1 MQKIILFIAV
11 LLSFTAI
18 YSQEIGKTITVSG
31 KVIEKKTA
39 AELEFATV
47 TFINS
52 LDGKSTAGSIT
63 DSKGNF
69 SLKITPGKYTIKAE
83 FIGLESSTVENF
95 DLQNDQVLP
104 TFSLDEIPTQ
114 LETVEIQTEKTTIEH
129 KLDKK
134 VFNVGND
141 LVSKGG
147 NATDILNNVPSVSV
161 NYNGVVSLRGNTGV
175 RILINGKPSVLTA
188 NNGLEQ
194 IPAEN
199 IEKVEVI
206 TNPSSKYDSE
216 GTAGIINIVLKKN
229 KNKGFGSSVQ
239 VTSGIPDNHALG
251 YNVNYKNK
259 KINVFSDLR
268 YRYIYFPGNE
278 STSRAVYDG
287 TIIDSY
293 LNGTV
298 DRERTNRTFTTYLGG
313 DYYINDE
320 NMITLS
326 YFYRNNINKRT
337 VDYAF
342 NYLDENRN
350 PEHNVKA
357 WEAYR
362 EPQTANQI
370 ELNYIKT
377 FAKEGQK
384 FTINLQYDFW
394 NDDEN
399 ESIAEQE
406 VFPVALPVM
415 ALKSR
420 NIESSKDFLFQSDYS
435 LPINEKS
442 KIEFGIKGEIR
453 RINSDYQAFDNNV
466 IIDSLNNVLHYDER
480 IIGAYVQYGSSI
492 KKLNYLLG
500 LRIEDSK
507 TGSNDRINLFNID
520 KKYTDFFPTAH
531 FTYEINDIFNV
542 QLSYSRRISRPGFW
556 QLNPFGG
563 IADRRNIRIGNPD
576 LDPVYTNSYELGT
589 LIKWGKVTINPSLYH
604 QYSKNIFED
613 IRSTNSDGFLVEKAI
628 NSGTESRI
636 GAEISFTYSP
646 LKWLTLTGEMNYY
659 TFEQKGIFNVS
670 DQNFIS
676 KQSTRI
682 KFSTWNFQTNLN
694 YLGATSSGQYTSK
707 SQYWVDFGM
716 GKDIWSERATVTFKV
731 DNIFDSRISKGSVRG
746 DDYTLDYNFRSPGP
760 RVYATFTYRLNRK
773 KSDRD
778 RLPD

>member
-1 MQKIILFIAV
+1 MKKIVFITI
-11 LLSFTAI
+11 LLSFATI
-18 YSQEIGKTITVSG
+18 YSQEIQKSITVSG

-39 AELEFATV
+39 SAIEFATI
-47 TFINS
+47 TLINS
-52 LDGKSTAGSIT
+52 SDGKVIVETIT
-63 DSKGNF
+63 DGKGTY
-69 SLKITPGKYTIKAE
+69 SLKITPGKYNIKAE
-83 FIGLESSTVENF
+83 FIGLESSTLENF
-95 DLQNDQVLP
+95 DLQNNQVLP
-104 TFSLDEIPTQ
+104 PFLLEEMPTQ
-114 LETVEIQTEKTTIEH
+114 LETIEIQTEKTTIEH

-134 VFNVGND
+134 VFNVGSD

-147 NATDILNNVPSVSV
+147 NAIDILNNVPSVSV
-161 NYNGVVSLRGNTGV
+161 NYNGAVSLRGNTGV

-216 GTAGIINIVLKKN
+216 GTAGIINIILKKN
-229 KNKGFGSSVQ
+229 KSKGFGSSVQ
-239 VTSGIPDNHALG
+239 VTAGIPDNYALG

-259 KINVFSDLR
+259 KINIFSDLR
-268 YRYIYFPGNE
+268 YRYINFLGKE
-278 STSRAVYDG
+278 SSSRTIYDDN
-287 TIIDSY
+287 TVDSY

-298 DRERTNRTFTTYLGG
+298 DRDRTNRTFTTYFGG
-313 DYYINDE
+313 DYYFNDK

-326 YFYRNNINKRT
+326 YFYRNNTSRST

-350 PEHNVKA
+350 PERIANAK
-357 WEAYR
+357 EAYK

-399 ESIAEQE
+399 ESIVEQE
-406 VFPVALPVM
+406 IFPVSLPFR

-435 LPINEKS
+435 LPFNEKS

-453 RINSDYQAFDNNV
+453 RINSDYQAYDNNV
-466 IIDSLNNVLHYDER
+466 AIDSLNNLLHYDER

-500 LRIEDSK
+500 LRIEDSN
-507 TGSNDRINLFNID
+507 TGSNDRINQFNID

-531 FTYEINDIFNV
+531 FTYEINDIFNL
-542 QLSYSRRISRPGFW
+542 QLSYSRRISRPAFW

-589 LIKWGKVTINPSLYH
+589 LIKWRKFIINPSLYH
-604 QYSKNIFED
+604 QFSRNIFED
-613 IRSTNSDGFLVEKAI
+613 IRITNPDGFLVEQAI

-636 GAEISFTYSP
+636 GAEISISYSP
-646 LKWLTLTGEMNYY
+646 LKWLTLNGEMNYY

-670 DQNFIS
+670 DKNFTS

-694 YLGATSSGQYTSK
+694 YLGATSSGQYNSK
-707 SQYWVDFGM
+707 SQYWLDLGM
-716 GKDIWSERATVTFKV
+716 GKDIWNERATITLKA
-731 DNIFDSRISKGSVRG
+731 DNIFDSRISKGLVRG
-746 DDYTLDYNFRSPGP
+746 NDYTLDYNFRSVGP

-778 RLPD
+778 RLPE

>member
-1 MQKIILFIAV
+1 MKKIFSLLLF
-11 LLSFTAI
+11 LSFTV
-18 YSQEIGKTITVSG
+18 YSQTQKTITVSG
-31 KVIEKKTA
+31 KAIEKKTA
-39 AELEFATV
+39 IALEFV
-47 TFINS
+47 TITFTNLS
-52 LDGKSTAGSIT
+52 NDKLTTGTTT
-63 DSKGNF
+63 DSSGNF
-69 SLKITPGKYTIKAE
+69 SLKIIPGRYTIKAE
-83 FIGLESSTVENF
+83 FIGSESSTIENI

-104 TFSLDEIPTQ
+104 TFLLEEISTQ

-147 NATDILNNVPSVSV
+147 NANDILNNVPSVNV
-161 NYNGVVSLRGNTGV
+161 NPNGVVSLRGNTGV

-229 KNKGFGSSVQ
+229 KSKGFGSSVQ
-239 VTSGIPDNHALG
+239 VTTGIPDNHALG

-259 KINVFSDLR
+259 KINIFSDLR
-268 YRYIYFPGNE
+268 YRYINFLGNE
-278 STSRAVYDG
+278 STSRTIYDG
-287 TIIDSY
+287 NIVDSY

-298 DRERTNRTFTTYLGG
+298 ERDRTNRTFTAYFGG
-313 DYYINDE
+313 DYYFNDK
-320 NMITLS
+320 NMVTLS
-326 YFYRNNINKRT
+326 YFYRNNTSRSD
-337 VDYAF
+337 VDYTF

-350 PEHNVKA
+350 TERTVKA
-357 WEAYR
+357 FEGYK
-362 EPQTANQI
+362 EPQIANQI

-377 FAKEGQK
+377 FDKEGQK

-399 ESIAEQE
+399 ESVTEQE
-406 VFPVALPVM
+406 VFPTSSPFR
-415 ALKSR
+415 ALKSK

-435 LPINEKS
+435 IPINEKS
-442 KIEFGIKGEIR
+442 KIELGIKGEIR
-453 RINSDYQAFDNNV
+453 KINSDYQAYDNNV
-466 IIDSLNNVLHYDER
+466 SIDSLNNVLHYDER
-480 IIGAYVQYGSSI
+480 IIGAYIQYGSSI

-500 LRIEDSK
+500 LRMEDSN
-507 TGSNDRINLFNID
+507 TGSNDKINQFNID

-589 LIKWGKVTINPSLYH
+589 LIKWRKFTINPSLYH
-604 QYSKNIFED
+604 QFSKNVFQD
-613 IRSTNSDGFLVEKAI
+613 IRVTNSDGFLVEQSI

-636 GAEISFTYSP
+636 GAEISVSYSP
-646 LKWLTLTGEMNYY
+646 LKWLTLNGEMNYY
-659 TFEQKGIFNVS
+659 SFEQKGIFNVS
-670 DQNFIS
+670 DKNFLS

-694 YLGATSSGQYTSK
+694 YLGATRNGQDNSK

-716 GKDIWSERATVTFKV
+716 GKDIWKERATVTLKV
-731 DNIFDSRISKGSVRG
+731 DNIFDSRISKGFVKG

>member
-1 MQKIILFIAV
+1 MKKIFFILLF
-11 LLSFTAI
+11 LSFTVI
-18 YSQEIGKTITVSG
+18 YSQEIQKTITVRG
-31 KVIEKKTA
+31 KVIEEKSA
-39 AELEFATV
+39 NALEFATI
-47 TFINS
+47 TLIN
-52 LDGKSTAGSIT
+52 TANDKLIAGTIT

-69 SLKITPGKYTIKAE
+69 SVTITPGKYNIKAE
-83 FIGLESSTVENF
+83 FIGLESSTLENL
-95 DLQNDQVLP
+95 DLQNNQVLP
-104 TFSLDEIPTQ
+104 TFSLDEISTE
-114 LETVEIQTEKTTIEH
+114 LETVEIKIEKTTIEH

-147 NATDILNNVPSVSV
+147 SANDILNNVPSVNV
-161 NYNGVVSLRGNTGV
+161 NSNGVVSLRGNTGV

-216 GTAGIINIVLKKN
+216 GTAGIINIILKKN
-229 KNKGFGSSVQ
+229 KSKGFGSSVQ

-259 KINVFSDLR
+259 KINIFSDLR
-268 YRYIYFPGNE
+268 YRHINFLGNE
-278 STSRAVYDG
+278 STSRTIYDENVV
-287 TIIDSY
+287 DSY

-298 DRERTNRTFTTYLGG
+298 DRNRRNKTFTAYFGG
-313 DYYINDE
+313 DYYFNDK

-326 YFYRNNINKRT
+326 YFYRNNTSKNN

-350 PEHNVKA
+350 PERTVTAFENYK
-357 WEAYR
+357 

-399 ESIAEQE
+399 ESIVEQE
-406 VFPVALPVM
+406 IFPTLLPVRT
-415 ALKSR
+415 LKSR
-420 NIESSKDFLFQSDYS
+420 DIESSKDFLFQSDYAF
-435 LPINEKS
+435 PINEKS

-453 RINSDYQAFDNNV
+453 RINSDYEVYDNNV
-466 IIDSLNNVLHYDER
+466 SIDSLNNLLRYDER

-492 KKLNYLLG
+492 KKLSYLLG
-500 LRIEDSK
+500 LRMEDSN
-507 TGSNDRINLFNID
+507 TGSNDRINQFNID

-531 FTYEINDIFNV
+531 FTYEFNDIFNV
-542 QLSYSRRISRPGFW
+542 QLSYSRRISRPAFW

-589 LIKWGKVTINPSLYH
+589 LIKWKKFIINPSVYH
-604 QYSKNIFED
+604 QFSRNIFED
-613 IRSTNSDGFLVEKAI
+613 IRVTNPDGTLVEQAI

-636 GAEISFTYSP
+636 GAEISVSYSP
-646 LKWLTLTGEMNYY
+646 LKWLTLNGEMNYY

-670 DQNFIS
+670 DKNFIS

-694 YLGATSSGQYTSK
+694 YLGATRSGQDNSK
-707 SQYWVDFGM
+707 SQYWVDLGM
-716 GKDIWSERATVTFKV
+716 GKDIWKERATVTLKM
-731 DNIFDSRISKGSVRG
+731 DNIFDSRISKGFVRG
-746 DDYTLDYNFRSPGP
+746 NDYTLDYNFRSAGP

-773 KSDRD
+773 KSDKD

>member
-1 MQKIILFIAV
+1 MKKIFLLLIF
-11 LLSFTAI
+11 LSFTV
-18 YSQEIGKTITVSG
+18 YSQTQKTITVSG
-31 KVIEKKTA
+31 KAIEKKTA
-39 AELEFATV
+39 IALEFVTV
-47 TFINS
+47 TFTNISNDK
-52 LDGKSTAGSIT
+52 LTTGTTT
-63 DSKGNF
+63 DSSGNF
-69 SLKITPGKYTIKAE
+69 SLKIIPGRYTIKAE
-83 FIGLESSTVENF
+83 FIGSESSTIENI
-95 DLQNDQVLP
+95 DLQSDQVLP
-104 TFSLDEIPTQ
+104 TFLLEEISTQ

-147 NATDILNNVPSVSV
+147 NANDILNNVPSVNV
-161 NYNGVVSLRGNTGV
+161 NPNGVVSLRGNTGV

-229 KNKGFGSSVQ
+229 KSKGFGSSVQ
-239 VTSGIPDNHALG
+239 VTTGIPDNHALG

-259 KINVFSDLR
+259 KINIFSDLR
-268 YRYIYFPGNE
+268 YRYINFLGNE
-278 STSRAVYDG
+278 STSRTIYDG
-287 TIIDSY
+287 NIVDSY

-298 DRERTNRTFTTYLGG
+298 DRDRTNRTFTTYFGG
-313 DYYINDE
+313 DYYFNDR
-320 NMITLS
+320 NMVTLS
-326 YFYRNNINKRT
+326 YFYRNNTSRSD
-337 VDYAF
+337 VDYTF

-350 PEHNVKA
+350 TERTVKA
-357 WEAYR
+357 FEGYK
-362 EPQTANQI
+362 EPQIANQI

-377 FAKEGQK
+377 FDKEGQK

-406 VFPVALPVM
+406 VFPTSSPFR
-415 ALKSR
+415 ALKSK

-435 LPINEKS
+435 IPINEKS
-442 KIEFGIKGEIR
+442 KIELGIKGEIR
-453 RINSDYQAFDNNV
+453 KINSDYQAYDNN
-466 IIDSLNNVLHYDER
+466 ISIDSLNNVLHYDER
-480 IIGAYVQYGSSI
+480 IIGAYIQYGSSI

-500 LRIEDSK
+500 LRMEDSN
-507 TGSNDRINLFNID
+507 TGSNDKINQFNID

-589 LIKWGKVTINPSLYH
+589 LIKWRKFTINPSLYH
-604 QYSKNIFED
+604 QFSKNVFQD
-613 IRSTNSDGFLVEKAI
+613 IRVTNSDGFLVEQSI

-636 GAEISFTYSP
+636 GAEISISYSP
-646 LKWLTLTGEMNYY
+646 LKWLTLNGEMNYY
-659 TFEQKGIFNVS
+659 SFEQKGIFTVS
-670 DQNFIS
+670 DKNFLS

-694 YLGATSSGQYTSK
+694 YLGATRNGQDNSK

-716 GKDIWSERATVTFKV
+716 GKDIWKERATVTLKV
-731 DNIFDSRISKGSVRG
+731 DNIFDSRISKGFVKG

>member
-1 MQKIILFIAV
+1 MKKILFIAIF
-11 LLSFTAI
+11 LSFTTI
-18 YSQEIGKTITVSG
+18 YSQEIQKSITVSG

-39 AELEFATV
+39 TAIEFATI
-47 TFINS
+47 TLINS
-52 LDGKSTAGSIT
+52 SDGKVIVETIT
-63 DSKGNF
+63 DGKGTYSF
-69 SLKITPGKYTIKAE
+69 KITSGKYNIKAE
-83 FIGLESSTVENF
+83 FIGLESSTLENF

-104 TFSLDEIPTQ
+104 PFLLEEMPTQ
-114 LETVEIQTEKTTIEH
+114 LETIEIQTEKTTIEH

-134 VFNVGND
+134 VFNVGTD

-147 NATDILNNVPSVSV
+147 NAIDILNNVPSVSV
-161 NYNGVVSLRGNTGV
+161 NYNGAVSLRGNTGV

-216 GTAGIINIVLKKN
+216 GTAGIINIILKKN
-229 KNKGFGSSVQ
+229 KSKGFGSSVQ
-239 VTSGIPDNHALG
+239 VTAGIPDNYALG

-259 KINVFSDLR
+259 KINIFSDLR
-268 YRYIYFPGNE
+268 YRYINFLGKE
-278 STSRAVYDG
+278 SSSR
-287 TIIDSY
+287 TIYNDNAIDSY

-298 DRERTNRTFTTYLGG
+298 DRDRTNRTFTTYFGG
-313 DYYINDE
+313 DYYFNDK

-326 YFYRNNINKRT
+326 YFYRNNTSRST

-342 NYLDENRN
+342 NYLDENHN
-350 PEHNVKA
+350 PERIANAK
-357 WEAYR
+357 EAYK

-399 ESIAEQE
+399 ESIVEQE
-406 VFPVALPVM
+406 IFPVSLPFR
-415 ALKSR
+415 ALKSK

-435 LPINEKS
+435 LPFNEKS

-453 RINSDYQAFDNNV
+453 RINSDYQAYDNNV
-466 IIDSLNNVLHYDER
+466 AIDSLNNLLHYDER

-500 LRIEDSK
+500 LRIEDSN
-507 TGSNDRINLFNID
+507 TGSNDRINQFNID

-531 FTYEINDIFNV
+531 FTYEINDIFNL
-542 QLSYSRRISRPGFW
+542 QLSYSRRISRPAFW

-589 LIKWGKVTINPSLYH
+589 LIKWKKFIINPSLYH
-604 QYSKNIFED
+604 QFSRNIFED
-613 IRSTNSDGFLVEKAI
+613 IRITNPDGFLVEQAI

-636 GAEISFTYSP
+636 GAEISISYSP
-646 LKWLTLTGEMNYY
+646 LKWLTLNGEMNYY

-670 DQNFIS
+670 DKNFTS

-694 YLGATSSGQYTSK
+694 YLGATSSGQYNSK
-707 SQYWVDFGM
+707 SQYWFDLGM
-716 GKDIWSERATVTFKV
+716 GKDIWNERATITLKA
-731 DNIFDSRISKGSVRG
+731 DNIFDSRISKGLVRG
-746 DDYTLDYNFRSPGP
+746 NDYTLDYNFRSVGP

-778 RLPD
+778 RLPE

>member
-1 MQKIILFIAV
+1 MKKIVFITI
-11 LLSFTAI
+11 LLSFTTI
-18 YSQEIGKTITVSG
+18 YSQEIQKSITISG

-39 AELEFATV
+39 TAIEFATI
-47 TFINS
+47 TLINS
-52 LDGKSTAGSIT
+52 SDGKVIVETIT
-63 DSKGNF
+63 DGKGTYSF
-69 SLKITPGKYTIKAE
+69 KITSGKYNIKAE
-83 FIGLESSTVENF
+83 FIGLESSTLENF

-104 TFSLDEIPTQ
+104 PFLLEEIPTQ
-114 LETVEIQTEKTTIEH
+114 LETIEIQTEKTTIEH

-134 VFNVGND
+134 VFNVGTD

-147 NATDILNNVPSVSV
+147 NAIDILNNVPSVSV
-161 NYNGVVSLRGNTGV
+161 NYNGAVSLRGNTGV

-216 GTAGIINIVLKKN
+216 GTAGIINIILKKN
-229 KNKGFGSSVQ
+229 KSKGFGSSVQ
-239 VTSGIPDNHALG
+239 ATAGIPDNYALG

-259 KINVFSDLR
+259 KINIFSDLR
-268 YRYIYFPGNE
+268 YRYINFLGKE
-278 STSRAVYDG
+278 SSSRTIYDDNV
-287 TIIDSY
+287 IDSY

-298 DRERTNRTFTTYLGG
+298 DRDRTNRTFTTYFGG
-313 DYYINDE
+313 DYYFNDK

-326 YFYRNNINKRT
+326 YFYRNNTSRST

-350 PEHNVKA
+350 PERIANAK
-357 WEAYR
+357 EAYK

-399 ESIAEQE
+399 ESIVEQE
-406 VFPVALPVM
+406 IFPVSLPFR

-435 LPINEKS
+435 LPFNEKS

-453 RINSDYQAFDNNV
+453 RINSDYQAYDNNV
-466 IIDSLNNVLHYDER
+466 AIDSLNNLLHYDER

-500 LRIEDSK
+500 LRIEDSN
-507 TGSNDRINLFNID
+507 TGSNDRINQFNID

-531 FTYEINDIFNV
+531 FTYEFNDIFNV
-542 QLSYSRRISRPGFW
+542 QLSYSRRISRPAFW

-589 LIKWGKVTINPSLYH
+589 LIKWRKFIINPSLYH
-604 QYSKNIFED
+604 QFSRNIFED
-613 IRSTNSDGFLVEKAI
+613 IRITNPDGFLVEQAI

-636 GAEISFTYSP
+636 GAEISISYSP
-646 LKWLTLTGEMNYY
+646 LKWLTLNGEMNYY

-670 DQNFIS
+670 DKNFTS

-694 YLGATSSGQYTSK
+694 YLGATSSGQYNSK
-707 SQYWVDFGM
+707 SQYWFDLGM
-716 GKDIWSERATVTFKV
+716 GKDIWNERATITLKA
-731 DNIFDSRISKGSVRG
+731 DNIFDSRISKGLVRG
-746 DDYTLDYNFRSPGP
+746 NDYTLDYNFRSVGP

-778 RLPD
+778 RLPE

>member
-1 MQKIILFIAV
+1 MKKIIFITV
-11 LLSFTAI
+11 LLFFKII
-18 YSQEIGKTITVSG
+18 YSQEIGKTITVGG
-31 KVIEKKTA
+31 KVVEKKTA
-39 AELEFATV
+39 AALGLATI

-63 DSKGNF
+63 DGKGNF
-69 SLKITPGKYTIKAE
+69 SLKIAPGKYNIKAE
-83 FIGLESSTVENF
+83 FIGLESNTIENF
-95 DLQNDQVLP
+95 DLQNDQILP
-104 TFSLDEIPTQ
+104 TFLLDEIPTEV
-114 LETVEIQTEKTTIEH
+114 ETVEIQAEKTTIEH

-134 VFNVGND
+134 VFNVGSD
-141 LVSKGG
+141 LVAKGG
-147 NATDILNNVPSVSV
+147 NATNILNNVPSVSV
-161 NYNGVVSLRGNTGV
+161 NYNGTVSLRGNTGV

-216 GTAGIINIVLKKN
+216 GTGGIINIILKKN

-239 VTSGIPDNHALG
+239 VTTGIPGNHALG

-259 KINVFSDLR
+259 KINIFSDLR
-268 YRYIYFPGNE
+268 YRYINFPGNE
-278 STSRAVYDG
+278 STSRAIYDG
-287 TIIDSY
+287 NGIDSY
-293 LNGTV
+293 LDGTV
-298 DRERTNRTFTTYLGG
+298 DRDRTNRTFTAYFGG
-313 DYYINDE
+313 DYYFNDK
-320 NMITLS
+320 NILTLS
-326 YFYRNNINKRT
+326 YFYRNNTSRNT
-337 VDYAF
+337 VDYTF
-342 NYLDENRN
+342 NYLDEHRN
-350 PEHNVKA
+350 PERIAKA
-357 WEAYR
+357 RETYK

-399 ESIAEQE
+399 ESIAEHE
-406 VFPVALPVM
+406 SFPITLPAR

-435 LPINEKS
+435 LPINGKS

-453 RINSDYQAFDNNV
+453 RINSDYQAYDNNI
-466 IIDSLNNVLHYDER
+466 IIDSLNNVLHYNER

-500 LRIEDSK
+500 LRIENSN
-507 TGSNDRINLFNID
+507 TGSNDRSNLFSIA

-531 FTYEINDIFNV
+531 FTYEINDILNL
-542 QLSYSRRISRPGFW
+542 QLSYSRRISRPAFW

-576 LDPVYTNSYELGT
+576 LDPVYTNSYEIGA
-589 LIKWGKVTINPSLYH
+589 LIKWGKMTINPSVYH

-613 IRSTNSDGFLVEKAI
+613 IRFTNSEGFLVEQAI

-636 GAEISFTYSP
+636 GTEISFTYSP

-659 TFEQKGIFNVS
+659 NFEQKGRFNIS
-670 DQNFIS
+670 DKNFLT

-694 YLGATSSGQYTSK
+694 YLGATSSGQFSSK

-716 GKDIWSERATVTFKV
+716 GKDIWKEKASITLKV
-731 DNIFDSRISKGSVRG
+731 DNIFDSRISNGSVRG
-746 DDYTLDYNFRSPGP
+746 VDYALNYSYRSPGP

-773 KSDRD
+773 KSDKD

>member
-1 MQKIILFIAV
+1 MKKIVFITI
-11 LLSFTAI
+11 LLSFATI
-18 YSQEIGKTITVSG
+18 YSQEIQKSITVSG

-39 AELEFATV
+39 TAIEFATI
-47 TFINS
+47 TLINS
-52 LDGKSTAGSIT
+52 SDGKVIVETIT
-63 DSKGNF
+63 DGKGTY
-69 SLKITPGKYTIKAE
+69 SLKITPGKYNIKAE
-83 FIGLESSTVENF
+83 FIGLESSTLENF
-95 DLQNDQVLP
+95 DLQNNQVLP
-104 TFSLDEIPTQ
+104 PFLLEEMPTQ
-114 LETVEIQTEKTTIEH
+114 LETIEIQTEKTTIEH

-134 VFNVGND
+134 VFNVGSD

-147 NATDILNNVPSVSV
+147 NAIDILNNVPSVSV
-161 NYNGVVSLRGNTGV
+161 NYNGAVSLRGNTGV

-216 GTAGIINIVLKKN
+216 GTAGIINIILKKN
-229 KNKGFGSSVQ
+229 KSKGFGSSVQ
-239 VTSGIPDNHALG
+239 ATAGIPDNYALG

-259 KINVFSDLR
+259 KINIFSDLR
-268 YRYIYFPGNE
+268 YRYINFLGKE
-278 STSRAVYDG
+278 SSSRTIYDDNV
-287 TIIDSY
+287 IDSY

-298 DRERTNRTFTTYLGG
+298 DRDRTNRTFTTYFGG
-313 DYYINDE
+313 DYYFNDK

-326 YFYRNNINKRT
+326 YFYRNNTSRST

-350 PEHNVKA
+350 PERISNAK
-357 WEAYR
+357 EAYK

-399 ESIAEQE
+399 ESIVEQE
-406 VFPVALPVM
+406 IFPVSLPFR

-435 LPINEKS
+435 LPFNEKS

-453 RINSDYQAFDNNV
+453 RINSDYQAYDNNV
-466 IIDSLNNVLHYDER
+466 AIDSLNNLLHYDER

-500 LRIEDSK
+500 LRIEDSN
-507 TGSNDRINLFNID
+507 TGSNDRINQFNID

-531 FTYEINDIFNV
+531 FTYEFNDIFNV
-542 QLSYSRRISRPGFW
+542 QLSYSRRISRPEFW

-589 LIKWGKVTINPSLYH
+589 LIKWRKFIINPSLYH
-604 QYSKNIFED
+604 QFSRNIFED
-613 IRSTNSDGFLVEKAI
+613 IRITNTDGFLVEQAI

-636 GAEISFTYSP
+636 GAEISISYSP
-646 LKWLTLTGEMNYY
+646 LKWLTLNGEMNYY

-670 DQNFIS
+670 DKNFTS

-694 YLGATSSGQYTSK
+694 YLGATSSGQYNSK
-707 SQYWVDFGM
+707 SQYWFDLGM
-716 GKDIWSERATVTFKV
+716 GKDIWNERATITLKA
-731 DNIFDSRISKGSVRG
+731 DNIFDSRISKGLVRG
-746 DDYTLDYNFRSPGP
+746 NDYTLDYNFRSVGP

-778 RLPD
+778 RLPE

>member
-1 MQKIILFIAV
+1 MKKIVFIAIF
-11 LLSFTAI
+11 LSFTTI
-18 YSQEIGKTITVSG
+18 YSQEIQKSITISG

-39 AELEFATV
+39 TAIEFATV

-52 LDGKSTAGSIT
+52 LNGKTIAGSIT
-63 DSKGNF
+63 DNKGNF
-69 SLKITPGKYTIKAE
+69 SLKITPGKYNIKAE
-83 FIGLESSTVENF
+83 FIGLESSTLENF
-95 DLQNDQVLP
+95 DLQNDQVLQ
-104 TFSLDEIPTQ
+104 TFLLDEIPTQ

-134 VFNVGND
+134 VFNVGSD

-147 NATDILNNVPSVSV
+147 NAIDILNNVPSVSV
-161 NYNGVVSLRGNTGV
+161 NYNGAVSLRGNTGV

-216 GTAGIINIVLKKN
+216 GTAGIINIILKKN
-229 KNKGFGSSVQ
+229 KSKGFGSSVQ
-239 VTSGIPDNHALG
+239 ATAGIPDNYALG

-259 KINVFSDLR
+259 KINIFSDLR
-268 YRYIYFPGNE
+268 YRYINFLGKE
-278 STSRAVYDG
+278 SSSR
-287 TIIDSY
+287 TIYNDNAIDSY

-298 DRERTNRTFTTYLGG
+298 DRDRTNRTFTTYFGG
-313 DYYINDE
+313 DYYFNDK

-326 YFYRNNINKRT
+326 YFYRNNTSRST

-350 PEHNVKA
+350 PERIANAK
-357 WEAYR
+357 EAYK

-399 ESIAEQE
+399 ESIVEQE
-406 VFPVALPVM
+406 IFPVSLPFR

-435 LPINEKS
+435 LPFNEKS

-453 RINSDYQAFDNNV
+453 RINSDYQAYDNNV
-466 IIDSLNNVLHYDER
+466 AIDSLNNLLHYDER

-500 LRIEDSK
+500 LRIEDSN
-507 TGSNDRINLFNID
+507 TGSNDRINQFNID

-531 FTYEINDIFNV
+531 FTYEFNDIFNV
-542 QLSYSRRISRPGFW
+542 QLSYSRRISRPAFW

-589 LIKWGKVTINPSLYH
+589 LIKWRKFIINPSLYH
-604 QYSKNIFED
+604 QFSRNIFED
-613 IRSTNSDGFLVEKAI
+613 IRITNPDGFLVEQAI

-636 GAEISFTYSP
+636 GAEISISYSP
-646 LKWLTLTGEMNYY
+646 LKWLTLNGEMNYY
-659 TFEQKGIFNVS
+659 TFKQKGLFNVS
-670 DQNFIS
+670 DKNFTS

-694 YLGATSSGQYTSK
+694 YLGATSSGQYNSK
-707 SQYWVDFGM
+707 SQYWFDLGM
-716 GKDIWSERATVTFKV
+716 GKDIWNERATITLKA
-731 DNIFDSRISKGSVRG
+731 DNIFDSRISKGLVRG
-746 DDYTLDYNFRSPGP
+746 NDYTLDYNFRSVGP

-778 RLPD
+778 RLPE

>member
-1 MQKIILFIAV
+1 MKKIVFIAIF
-11 LLSFTAI
+11 LSFTTI
-18 YSQEIGKTITVSG
+18 YSQEIQKSITISG

-39 AELEFATV
+39 TAIEFATV

-52 LDGKSTAGSIT
+52 LNGKTIAGSIT
-63 DSKGNF
+63 DNKGNF
-69 SLKITPGKYTIKAE
+69 SLKITPGKYNIKAE
-83 FIGLESSTVENF
+83 FIGLESSTLENF
-95 DLQNDQVLP
+95 DLQNDQVLQ
-104 TFSLDEIPTQ
+104 TFLLDEIPTQ

-134 VFNVGND
+134 VFNVGSD

-147 NATDILNNVPSVSV
+147 NAIDILNNVPSVSV
-161 NYNGVVSLRGNTGV
+161 NYNGAVSLRGNTGV

-216 GTAGIINIVLKKN
+216 GTAGIINIILKKN
-229 KNKGFGSSVQ
+229 KSKGFGSSVQ
-239 VTSGIPDNHALG
+239 ATAGIPDNYALG

-259 KINVFSDLR
+259 KINIFSDLR
-268 YRYIYFPGNE
+268 YRYINFLGKE
-278 STSRAVYDG
+278 SSSR
-287 TIIDSY
+287 TIYNDNAIDSY

-298 DRERTNRTFTTYLGG
+298 DRDRTNRTFTTYFGG
-313 DYYINDE
+313 DYYFNDK

-326 YFYRNNINKRT
+326 YFYRNNTSRST

-350 PEHNVKA
+350 PERIANAK
-357 WEAYR
+357 EAYK

-399 ESIAEQE
+399 ESIVEQE
-406 VFPVALPVM
+406 IFPVSLPFR

-435 LPINEKS
+435 LPFNEKS

-453 RINSDYQAFDNNV
+453 RINSDYQAYDNNV
-466 IIDSLNNVLHYDER
+466 AIDSLNNLLHYDER

-500 LRIEDSK
+500 LRIEDSN
-507 TGSNDRINLFNID
+507 TGSNDRINQFNID

-531 FTYEINDIFNV
+531 FTYEFNDIFNV
-542 QLSYSRRISRPGFW
+542 QLSYSRRISRPEFW

-589 LIKWGKVTINPSLYH
+589 LIKWRKFIINPSLYH
-604 QYSKNIFED
+604 QFSRNIFED
-613 IRSTNSDGFLVEKAI
+613 IRITNPDGFLVEQAI

-636 GAEISFTYSP
+636 GAEISISYSP
-646 LKWLTLTGEMNYY
+646 LKWLTLNGEMNYY

-670 DQNFIS
+670 DKNFTS

-694 YLGATSSGQYTSK
+694 YLGATSSGQYNSK
-707 SQYWVDFGM
+707 SQYWFDLGM
-716 GKDIWSERATVTFKV
+716 GKDIWNERATITLKA
-731 DNIFDSRISKGSVRG
+731 DNIFDSRISKGLVRG
-746 DDYTLDYNFRSPGP
+746 NDYTLDYNFRSVGP

-778 RLPD
+778 RLPE

>member
-1 MQKIILFIAV
+1 MKKIVFIAI
-11 LLSFTAI
+11 LLSFTTI
-18 YSQEIGKTITVSG
+18 YSQEIQKSITVSG
-31 KVIEKKTA
+31 KVIEKKTE

-52 LDGKSTAGSIT
+52 LDGKSIAGSIT
-63 DSKGNF
+63 DNKGNF
-69 SLKITPGKYTIKAE
+69 SLKITPGKYNIKAE
-83 FIGLESSTVENF
+83 FIGLESSTIENF
-95 DLQNDQVLP
+95 DLQNDQALQ
-104 TFSLDEIPTQ
+104 TFLLDEIPTQ

-134 VFNVGND
+134 VFNVGSD

-161 NYNGVVSLRGNTGV
+161 NYNGAVSLRGNTGV

-216 GTAGIINIVLKKN
+216 GTAGIINIILKKN
-229 KNKGFGSSVQ
+229 KSKGFGSSVQ
-239 VTSGIPDNHALG
+239 ATAGIPDNYALG

-259 KINVFSDLR
+259 KINIFSDLR
-268 YRYIYFPGNE
+268 YRYINFLGEE
-278 STSRAVYDG
+278 SSSRAIYNDNV
-287 TIIDSY
+287 IDSY

-298 DRERTNRTFTTYLGG
+298 DRDRTNRTFTTYFGG
-313 DYYINDE
+313 DYYFNDK

-326 YFYRNNINKRT
+326 YFYRNNTSRSA

-350 PEHNVKA
+350 PERIANAK
-357 WEAYR
+357 EAYK

-399 ESIAEQE
+399 ESIVEQE
-406 VFPVALPVM
+406 FFPVSLPFR

-435 LPINEKS
+435 LPFNEKS

-453 RINSDYQAFDNNV
+453 RINSDYQAYDNNV
-466 IIDSLNNVLHYDER
+466 AIDSLNNLLHYDER

-500 LRIEDSK
+500 LRIEDSN
-507 TGSNDRINLFNID
+507 TGSNDRINQFNID

-531 FTYEINDIFNV
+531 FTYEINNIFNL
-542 QLSYSRRISRPGFW
+542 QLSYSRRISRPAFW

-589 LIKWGKVTINPSLYH
+589 LIKWRKFIINPSLYH
-604 QYSKNIFED
+604 QFSRNIFED
-613 IRSTNSDGFLVEKAI
+613 IRITNPDGFLVEQAI

-636 GAEISFTYSP
+636 GAEISISYSP
-646 LKWLTLTGEMNYY
+646 LKWLTLNGEMNYY

-670 DQNFIS
+670 DKNFTS

-694 YLGATSSGQYTSK
+694 YLGATSSGQYNSK
-707 SQYWVDFGM
+707 SQYWFDLGM
-716 GKDIWSERATVTFKV
+716 GKDIWNERATITLKA
-731 DNIFDSRISKGSVRG
+731 DNIFDSRISKGLVRG
-746 DDYTLDYNFRSPGP
+746 NDYILDYNFRSVGP

-778 RLPD
+778 RLPE

>member
-1 MQKIILFIAV
+1 MKKIVFIAIF
-11 LLSFTAI
+11 LSFTTI
-18 YSQEIGKTITVSG
+18 YSQEIQKSITVSG

-39 AELEFATV
+39 TAIEFATI
-47 TFINS
+47 TLINS
-52 LDGKSTAGSIT
+52 SDGKVIVETIT
-63 DSKGNF
+63 DGKGTYSF
-69 SLKITPGKYTIKAE
+69 KITSGKYNIKAE
-83 FIGLESSTVENF
+83 FIGLESSTLENF

-104 TFSLDEIPTQ
+104 PFLLEEMSTQ
-114 LETVEIQTEKTTIEH
+114 LETIEIQTEKTTIEH

-134 VFNVGND
+134 VFNVGTD

-147 NATDILNNVPSVSV
+147 NAIDILNNVPSVSV
-161 NYNGVVSLRGNTGV
+161 NYNGAVSLRGNTGV

-216 GTAGIINIVLKKN
+216 GTAGIINIILKKN
-229 KNKGFGSSVQ
+229 KSKGFGSSVQ
-239 VTSGIPDNHALG
+239 ATAGIPDNYALG

-259 KINVFSDLR
+259 KINIFSDLR
-268 YRYIYFPGNE
+268 YRYINFLSKE
-278 STSRAVYDG
+278 SSSRTIYDDNV
-287 TIIDSY
+287 IDSY

-298 DRERTNRTFTTYLGG
+298 NRDRTNRTFTTYFGG
-313 DYYINDE
+313 DYYFNDK

-326 YFYRNNINKRT
+326 YFYRNNTSRST

-350 PEHNVKA
+350 PERIANAK
-357 WEAYR
+357 EAYK

-399 ESIAEQE
+399 ESIVEQE
-406 VFPVALPVM
+406 IFPVSLPFR

-435 LPINEKS
+435 LPFNEKS

-453 RINSDYQAFDNNV
+453 RINSDYQAYDNNV
-466 IIDSLNNVLHYDER
+466 AIDSLNNLLHYDER

-500 LRIEDSK
+500 LRIEDSN
-507 TGSNDRINLFNID
+507 TGSNDRINQFNID

-531 FTYEINDIFNV
+531 FIYEFNDIFNV
-542 QLSYSRRISRPGFW
+542 QLSYSRRISRPAFW

-589 LIKWGKVTINPSLYH
+589 LIKWRKFIINPSLYH
-604 QYSKNIFED
+604 QFSRNIFED
-613 IRSTNSDGFLVEKAI
+613 IRITNTDGFLVEQAI

-636 GAEISFTYSP
+636 GAEISISYSP
-646 LKWLTLTGEMNYY
+646 LKWLTLNGEMNYY

-670 DQNFIS
+670 DKNFTS

-694 YLGATSSGQYTSK
+694 YLGATSSGQYNSK
-707 SQYWVDFGM
+707 SQYWFDLGM
-716 GKDIWSERATVTFKV
+716 GKDIWNERATITLKA
-731 DNIFDSRISKGSVRG
+731 DNIFDSRISKGLVRG
-746 DDYTLDYNFRSPGP
+746 NDYTLDYNFRSVGP

-778 RLPD
+778 RLPE

>member
-1 MQKIILFIAV
+1 MMKKIVFIAIF
-11 LLSFTAI
+11 LSFTTI
-18 YSQEIGKTITVSG
+18 YSQEIQKSITISG

-39 AELEFATV
+39 TAIEFATV

-52 LDGKSTAGSIT
+52 LNGKTIAGSIT
-63 DSKGNF
+63 DNKGNF
-69 SLKITPGKYTIKAE
+69 SLKITPGKYNIKAE
-83 FIGLESSTVENF
+83 FIGLESSTLENF
-95 DLQNDQVLP
+95 DLQNDQVLQ
-104 TFSLDEIPTQ
+104 TFLLDEIPTQ

-134 VFNVGND
+134 VFNVGSD

-147 NATDILNNVPSVSV
+147 NAIDILNNVPSVSV
-161 NYNGVVSLRGNTGV
+161 NYNGAVSLRGNTGV

-216 GTAGIINIVLKKN
+216 GTAGIINIILKKN
-229 KNKGFGSSVQ
+229 KSKGFGSSVQ
-239 VTSGIPDNHALG
+239 ATAGIPDNYALG

-259 KINVFSDLR
+259 KINIFSDLR
-268 YRYIYFPGNE
+268 YRYINFLGKE
-278 STSRAVYDG
+278 SSSR
-287 TIIDSY
+287 TIYNDNAIDSY

-298 DRERTNRTFTTYLGG
+298 DRDRTNRTFTTYFGG
-313 DYYINDE
+313 DYYFNDK

-326 YFYRNNINKRT
+326 YFYRNNTSRST

-350 PEHNVKA
+350 PERIANAK
-357 WEAYR
+357 EAYK

-399 ESIAEQE
+399 ESIVEQE
-406 VFPVALPVM
+406 IFPVSLPFR

-435 LPINEKS
+435 LPFNEKS

-453 RINSDYQAFDNNV
+453 RINSDYQAYDNNV
-466 IIDSLNNVLHYDER
+466 AIDSLNNLLHYDER

-500 LRIEDSK
+500 LRIEDSN
-507 TGSNDRINLFNID
+507 TGSNDRINQFNID

-531 FTYEINDIFNV
+531 FTYEFNDIFNV
-542 QLSYSRRISRPGFW
+542 QLSYSRRISRPAFW

-589 LIKWGKVTINPSLYH
+589 LIKWRKFIINPSLYH
-604 QYSKNIFED
+604 QFSRNIFED
-613 IRSTNSDGFLVEKAI
+613 IRITNPDGFLVEQAI

-636 GAEISFTYSP
+636 GAEISISYSP
-646 LKWLTLTGEMNYY
+646 LKWLTLNGEMNYY
-659 TFEQKGIFNVS
+659 TFKQKGLFNVS
-670 DQNFIS
+670 DKNFTS

-694 YLGATSSGQYTSK
+694 YLGATSSGQYNSK
-707 SQYWVDFGM
+707 SQYWFDLGM
-716 GKDIWSERATVTFKV
+716 GKDIWNERATITLKA
-731 DNIFDSRISKGSVRG
+731 DNIFDSRISKGLVRG
-746 DDYTLDYNFRSPGP
+746 NDYTLDYNFRSVGP

-778 RLPD
+778 RLPE

>member
-1 MQKIILFIAV
+1 MQKIILIAV
-11 LLSFTAI
+11 LLSFSAI

-63 DSKGNF
+63 DNKGNF
-69 SLKITPGKYTIKAE
+69 SLKITPGKYTVKAE
-83 FIGLESSTVENF
+83 FIGLESSTIENF
-95 DLQNDQVLP
+95 DLQNDQTLP
-104 TFSLDEIPTQ
+104 TFLLDEIPTQ
-114 LETVEIQTEKTTIEH
+114 LETVEIQAEKTTIEH

-239 VTSGIPDNHALG
+239 VTTGIPDNHALG

-259 KINVFSDLR
+259 KINIFSDLR
-268 YRYIYFPGNE
+268 YRYINFPGNE
-278 STSRAVYDG
+278 STSRAIYDG
-287 TIIDSY
+287 NVIDSY

-298 DRERTNRTFTTYLGG
+298 DRDRTNRTFTTYFGG
-313 DYYINDE
+313 DYYFNDK
-320 NMITLS
+320 NMLTLS
-326 YFYRNNINKRT
+326 YFYRNNTSRST

-350 PEHNVKA
+350 PERIAKA
-357 WEAYR
+357 KETYK

-406 VFPVALPVM
+406 VFPVALSVR

-453 RINSDYQAFDNNV
+453 RINSDYKAYDNNV
-466 IIDSLNNVLHYDER
+466 IVDSLNNVLHYDER

-500 LRIEDSK
+500 LRIEDSN
-507 TGSNDRINLFNID
+507 TGSNDRINQFNID
-520 KKYTDFFPTAH
+520 KKYTDLFPTAH
-531 FTYEINDIFNV
+531 FTYEINEVFNL

-589 LIKWGKVTINPSLYH
+589 LIKWGKVVINPSLYH
-604 QYSKNIFED
+604 QYSRNIFED
-613 IRSTNSDGFLVEKAI
+613 IRFTNSDGFLVEQAI
-628 NSGTESRI
+628 NSGTESRL

-646 LKWLTLTGEMNYY
+646 IKWLTLTGEMNYY
-659 TFEQKGIFNVS
+659 TFEQKGIFNIS
-670 DQNFIS
+670 DKNFIS

-694 YLGATSSGQYTSK
+694 YFGPTSSGQYNSK

-716 GKDIWSERATVTFKV
+716 GKDIWKEKASVTLKV
-731 DNIFDSRISKGSVRG
+731 DNIFDSRITKGLVRG
-746 DDYTLDYNFRSPGP
+746 NDYTLDYNFRNAGP

>member
-1 MQKIILFIAV
+1 MKKIVFITI
-11 LLSFTAI
+11 LLSFATI
-18 YSQEIGKTITVSG
+18 YSQEIQKSITVSG

-39 AELEFATV
+39 TAIEFATI
-47 TFINS
+47 TLINS
-52 LDGKSTAGSIT
+52 SDGKVIVETIT
-63 DSKGNF
+63 DGKGTY
-69 SLKITPGKYTIKAE
+69 SLKITPGKYNIKAE
-83 FIGLESSTVENF
+83 FIGLESNTIENF
-95 DLQNDQVLP
+95 DLQNDQVLQ
-104 TFSLDEIPTQ
+104 TFLLDEIPTQ
-114 LETVEIQTEKTTIEH
+114 LETIEIQTEKTTIEH

-134 VFNVGND
+134 VFNVGSD

-147 NATDILNNVPSVSV
+147 NAIDILNNVPSVSV
-161 NYNGVVSLRGNTGV
+161 NYNGAVSLRGNTGV

-199 IEKVEVI
+199 IEKVVVI

-216 GTAGIINIVLKKN
+216 GTAGIINIILKKN
-229 KNKGFGSSVQ
+229 KSKGFGSSVQ
-239 VTSGIPDNHALG
+239 ATAGIPDNYALG

-259 KINVFSDLR
+259 KINIFSDLR
-268 YRYIYFPGNE
+268 YRYINFLGKE
-278 STSRAVYDG
+278 SSSRTIYDDNV
-287 TIIDSY
+287 IDSY

-298 DRERTNRTFTTYLGG
+298 DRDRTNRTFTTYFGG
-313 DYYINDE
+313 DYYFNDK

-326 YFYRNNINKRT
+326 YFYRNNTSRST

-350 PEHNVKA
+350 PERIANAK
-357 WEAYR
+357 EAYK

-399 ESIAEQE
+399 ESIVEQE
-406 VFPVALPVM
+406 IFPVSLPFR

-435 LPINEKS
+435 LPFNEKS

-453 RINSDYQAFDNNV
+453 RINSDYQAYDNNV
-466 IIDSLNNVLHYDER
+466 AIDSLNNLLHYDER

-500 LRIEDSK
+500 LRIEDSN
-507 TGSNDRINLFNID
+507 TGSNDRINQFNID

-531 FTYEINDIFNV
+531 FTYEFNDIFNV
-542 QLSYSRRISRPGFW
+542 QLSYSRRISRPEFW

-589 LIKWGKVTINPSLYH
+589 LIKWRKFIINPSLYH
-604 QYSKNIFED
+604 QFSRNIFED
-613 IRSTNSDGFLVEKAI
+613 IRITNPDGFLVEQAI

-636 GAEISFTYSP
+636 GAEISISYSP
-646 LKWLTLTGEMNYY
+646 LKWLTLNGEMNYY

-670 DQNFIS
+670 DKNFTS

-682 KFSTWNFQTNLN
+682 RFSTWNFQTNLN
-694 YLGATSSGQYTSK
+694 YLGATSSGQYNSK
-707 SQYWVDFGM
+707 SQYWFDLGM
-716 GKDIWSERATVTFKV
+716 GKDIWNERATITLKA
-731 DNIFDSRISKGSVRG
+731 DNIFDSRISKGLVRG
-746 DDYTLDYNFRSPGP
+746 NDYTLDYNFRSVGP

-778 RLPD
+778 RLPE

>member
-1 MQKIILFIAV
+1 MMKKIVFIAIF
-11 LLSFTAI
+11 LSFTTI
-18 YSQEIGKTITVSG
+18 YSQEIQKSITVSG

-39 AELEFATV
+39 TAIEFATI
-47 TFINS
+47 TLINS
-52 LDGKSTAGSIT
+52 SDGKVIVETIT
-63 DSKGNF
+63 DGKGTY
-69 SLKITPGKYTIKAE
+69 SLKITPGKYNIKAE
-83 FIGLESSTVENF
+83 FIGLESSTLENF

-104 TFSLDEIPTQ
+104 PFLLEEMPTQ
-114 LETVEIQTEKTTIEH
+114 LETIEIQTEKTTIEH

-134 VFNVGND
+134 VFNVGSD

-147 NATDILNNVPSVSV
+147 NAIDILNNVPSVSV
-161 NYNGVVSLRGNTGV
+161 NYNGAVSLRGNTGV

-216 GTAGIINIVLKKN
+216 GTAGIINIILKKN
-229 KNKGFGSSVQ
+229 KSKGFGSSVQ
-239 VTSGIPDNHALG
+239 VTAGIPDNYALG

-259 KINVFSDLR
+259 KINIFSDLR
-268 YRYIYFPGNE
+268 YRYINFLGKE
-278 STSRAVYDG
+278 SSSRAIYDDN
-287 TIIDSY
+287 TIDSY

-298 DRERTNRTFTTYLGG
+298 DRDRTNRTFTTYFGG
-313 DYYINDE
+313 DYYFNDK

-326 YFYRNNINKRT
+326 YFYRNNTSRST

-350 PEHNVKA
+350 PERIANAK
-357 WEAYR
+357 EAYK

-399 ESIAEQE
+399 ESIVEQE
-406 VFPVALPVM
+406 IFPVSLAFR

-435 LPINEKS
+435 LPFNEKS

-453 RINSDYQAFDNNV
+453 RINSDYQAYDNNV
-466 IIDSLNNVLHYDER
+466 AIDSLNNLLHYDER

-500 LRIEDSK
+500 LRIEDSN
-507 TGSNDRINLFNID
+507 TGSNDRINQFNID

-531 FTYEINDIFNV
+531 FTYEINDIFNL
-542 QLSYSRRISRPGFW
+542 QLSYSRRISRPAFW

-589 LIKWGKVTINPSLYH
+589 LIKWRKFIINPSLYH
-604 QYSKNIFED
+604 QFSRNIFED
-613 IRSTNSDGFLVEKAI
+613 IRITNPDGFLVEQAI

-636 GAEISFTYSP
+636 GAEISISYSP
-646 LKWLTLTGEMNYY
+646 LKWLTLNSEMNYY

-670 DQNFIS
+670 DKNFTS

-682 KFSTWNFQTNLN
+682 KFLTWNFQTNLN
-694 YLGATSSGQYTSK
+694 YLGATSSGQYNSK
-707 SQYWVDFGM
+707 SQYWFDLGM
-716 GKDIWSERATVTFKV
+716 GKDIWNERATITLKA
-731 DNIFDSRISKGSVRG
+731 DNIFDSRISKGLVRG
-746 DDYTLDYNFRSPGP
+746 NDYTLDYNFRSVGP

-778 RLPD
+778 RLPE

>member
-1 MQKIILFIAV
+1 MKKIVFITI
-11 LLSFTAI
+11 LLSFATI
-18 YSQEIGKTITVSG
+18 YSQEIQKSITVSG

-39 AELEFATV
+39 SAIEFATI
-47 TFINS
+47 TLINS
-52 LDGKSTAGSIT
+52 SDGKVIIETIT
-63 DSKGNF
+63 DGKGTY
-69 SLKITPGKYTIKAE
+69 SLKITPGKYNIKAE
-83 FIGLESSTVENF
+83 FIGLESSTLENF

-104 TFSLDEIPTQ
+104 PFLLEEMPTQ
-114 LETVEIQTEKTTIEH
+114 LETIEIQTEKTTIEH

-134 VFNVGND
+134 VFNVGSD

-147 NATDILNNVPSVSV
+147 NAIDILNNVPSVSV
-161 NYNGVVSLRGNTGV
+161 NYNGAVSLRGNTGV

-216 GTAGIINIVLKKN
+216 GTAGIINIILKKN
-229 KNKGFGSSVQ
+229 KSKGFGSSVQ
-239 VTSGIPDNHALG
+239 ATAGIPDNYALG
-251 YNVNYKNK
+251 YNMNYKNK
-259 KINVFSDLR
+259 KINIFSDLR
-268 YRYIYFPGNE
+268 YRYINFLGKE
-278 STSRAVYDG
+278 SSSRTIYDDNV
-287 TIIDSY
+287 IDSY

-298 DRERTNRTFTTYLGG
+298 DRDRTNRTFTTYFGG
-313 DYYINDE
+313 DYYFNDK

-326 YFYRNNINKRT
+326 YFYRNNTSRST

-350 PEHNVKA
+350 PERIANAK
-357 WEAYR
+357 EAYK

-399 ESIAEQE
+399 ESILEQE
-406 VFPVALPVM
+406 VFPVSLPFR

-435 LPINEKS
+435 LPFNEKS

-453 RINSDYQAFDNNV
+453 RINSDYQAYDNNMA
-466 IIDSLNNVLHYDER
+466 IDSLNNLLHYDER

-500 LRIEDSK
+500 LRIEDSN
-507 TGSNDRINLFNID
+507 TGSNDRINQFNID

-531 FTYEINDIFNV
+531 FTYEFNDIFNV
-542 QLSYSRRISRPGFW
+542 QLSYSRRISRPAFW

-576 LDPVYTNSYELGT
+576 LDPVYTNSYELGI
-589 LIKWGKVTINPSLYH
+589 LIKWKKFIINPSLYH
-604 QYSKNIFED
+604 QFSRNIFED
-613 IRSTNSDGFLVEKAI
+613 IRITNPDGFLVEQAI

-636 GAEISFTYSP
+636 GAEISISYSP
-646 LKWLTLTGEMNYY
+646 LKWLTLNGEMNYY

-670 DQNFIS
+670 DKNFTS

-694 YLGATSSGQYTSK
+694 YLGATSSGQYNSK
-707 SQYWVDFGM
+707 SQYWFDLGI
-716 GKDIWSERATVTFKV
+716 GKDIWNERATITLKA
-731 DNIFDSRISKGSVRG
+731 DNIFDSRISKGLVRG
-746 DDYTLDYNFRSPGP
+746 NGYTLDYNFRSVGP

-778 RLPD
+778 RLPE

>member
-1 MQKIILFIAV
+1 MKKIVFIAIF
-11 LLSFTAI
+11 LSFTTI
-18 YSQEIGKTITVSG
+18 YSQEIQKSITVSG

-39 AELEFATV
+39 TAIEFATI
-47 TFINS
+47 TLINS
-52 LDGKSTAGSIT
+52 SDGKVIVETIT
-63 DSKGNF
+63 DGKGTY
-69 SLKITPGKYTIKAE
+69 SLKITPGKYNIKAE
-83 FIGLESSTVENF
+83 FIGLESSTLENF

-104 TFSLDEIPTQ
+104 PFLLEEMPTQ
-114 LETVEIQTEKTTIEH
+114 LETIEIQTEKTTIEH

-134 VFNVGND
+134 VFNVGSD

-147 NATDILNNVPSVSV
+147 NAIDILNNVPSVSV
-161 NYNGVVSLRGNTGV
+161 NYNGAVSLRGNTGV

-216 GTAGIINIVLKKN
+216 GTAGIINIILKKN
-229 KNKGFGSSVQ
+229 KSKGFGSSVQ
-239 VTSGIPDNHALG
+239 VTAGIPDNYALG

-259 KINVFSDLR
+259 KINIFSDLR
-268 YRYIYFPGNE
+268 YRYINFLGKE
-278 STSRAVYDG
+278 SSSRAIYDDN
-287 TIIDSY
+287 TIDSY

-298 DRERTNRTFTTYLGG
+298 DRDRTNRTFTTYFGG
-313 DYYINDE
+313 DYYFNDK

-326 YFYRNNINKRT
+326 YFYRNNTSRST

-350 PEHNVKA
+350 PERIANAK
-357 WEAYR
+357 EAYK

-399 ESIAEQE
+399 ESIVEQE
-406 VFPVALPVM
+406 IFPVSLAFR

-435 LPINEKS
+435 LPFNEKS

-453 RINSDYQAFDNNV
+453 RINSDYQAYDNNV
-466 IIDSLNNVLHYDER
+466 AIDSLNNLLHYDER

-500 LRIEDSK
+500 LRIEDSN
-507 TGSNDRINLFNID
+507 TGSNDRINQFNID

-531 FTYEINDIFNV
+531 FTYEINDIFNL
-542 QLSYSRRISRPGFW
+542 QLSYSRRISRPAFW

-589 LIKWGKVTINPSLYH
+589 LIKWRKFIINPSLYH
-604 QYSKNIFED
+604 QFSRNIFED
-613 IRSTNSDGFLVEKAI
+613 IRITNPDGFLVEQAI

-636 GAEISFTYSP
+636 GAEISISYSP
-646 LKWLTLTGEMNYY
+646 LKWLTLNSEMNYY

-670 DQNFIS
+670 DKNFTS

-682 KFSTWNFQTNLN
+682 KFLTWNFQTNLN
-694 YLGATSSGQYTSK
+694 YLGATSSGQYNSK
-707 SQYWVDFGM
+707 SQYWFDLGM
-716 GKDIWSERATVTFKV
+716 GKDIWNERATITLKA
-731 DNIFDSRISKGSVRG
+731 DNIFDSRISKGLVRG
-746 DDYTLDYNFRSPGP
+746 NDYTLDYNFRSVGP

-778 RLPD
+778 RLPE

>member
-1 MQKIILFIAV
+1 MKKIVFIAIF
-11 LLSFTAI
+11 LSFTTI
-18 YSQEIGKTITVSG
+18 YSQEIQKSITISG

-39 AELEFATV
+39 TAIEFATI
-47 TFINS
+47 TLINS
-52 LDGKSTAGSIT
+52 SDGKVIVETIT
-63 DSKGNF
+63 DGKGTY
-69 SLKITPGKYTIKAE
+69 SLKITPGKYNIKAE
-83 FIGLESSTVENF
+83 FIGLESSTLENF

-104 TFSLDEIPTQ
+104 PFLLEEMPTQ
-114 LETVEIQTEKTTIEH
+114 LETIEIQTEKTTIEH

-134 VFNVGND
+134 VFNVGSD

-147 NATDILNNVPSVSV
+147 NAIDILNNVPSVSV
-161 NYNGVVSLRGNTGV
+161 NYNGAVSLRGNTGV

-216 GTAGIINIVLKKN
+216 GTAGIINIILKKN
-229 KNKGFGSSVQ
+229 KSKGFGSSVQ
-239 VTSGIPDNHALG
+239 ATSGIPDNYALG

-259 KINVFSDLR
+259 KINIFSDLR
-268 YRYIYFPGNE
+268 YRYINFLSEE
-278 STSRAVYDG
+278 SSSRAIYNDNV
-287 TIIDSY
+287 IDSY

-298 DRERTNRTFTTYLGG
+298 DRDRTNRTFTTYFGG
-313 DYYINDE
+313 DYYFNDK

-326 YFYRNNINKRT
+326 YFYRNNTSRST

-350 PEHNVKA
+350 PERIANAK
-357 WEAYR
+357 EAYK

-399 ESIAEQE
+399 ESIVEQE
-406 VFPVALPVM
+406 IFPVSLPFR

-435 LPINEKS
+435 LPFNEKS

-453 RINSDYQAFDNNV
+453 RINSDYQAYDNNV
-466 IIDSLNNVLHYDER
+466 AIDSLNNLLHYDER

-500 LRIEDSK
+500 LRIEDSN
-507 TGSNDRINLFNID
+507 TGSNDRINQFNID

-531 FTYEINDIFNV
+531 FTYEFNDIFNV
-542 QLSYSRRISRPGFW
+542 QLSYSRRISRPEFW

-589 LIKWGKVTINPSLYH
+589 LIKWRKFIINPSLYH
-604 QYSKNIFED
+604 QFSRNIFED
-613 IRSTNSDGFLVEKAI
+613 IRITNPDGFLVEQAI

-636 GAEISFTYSP
+636 GAEISISYSP
-646 LKWLTLTGEMNYY
+646 LKWLTLNGEMNYY

-670 DQNFIS
+670 DKNFTS

-694 YLGATSSGQYTSK
+694 YLGATSSGQYNSK
-707 SQYWVDFGM
+707 SQYWFDLGM
-716 GKDIWSERATVTFKV
+716 GKDIWNERATITLKA
-731 DNIFDSRISKGSVRG
+731 DNVFDSRISKGLVRG
-746 DDYTLDYNFRSPGP
+746 NDYTLDYNFRSVGP
-760 RVYATFTYRLNRK
+760 RLYATFTYRLNRK

-778 RLPD
+778 RLPE

>member
-1 MQKIILFIAV
+1 MMKKIVFITI
-11 LLSFTAI
+11 LLSFATI
-18 YSQEIGKTITVSG
+18 YSQEIQKSITVSG

-39 AELEFATV
+39 SAIEFATI
-47 TFINS
+47 TLINS
-52 LDGKSTAGSIT
+52 SDGKVIIETIT
-63 DSKGNF
+63 DGKGTY
-69 SLKITPGKYTIKAE
+69 SLKITPGKYNIKAE
-83 FIGLESSTVENF
+83 FIGLESSTLENF

-104 TFSLDEIPTQ
+104 PFLLEEMPTQ
-114 LETVEIQTEKTTIEH
+114 LETIEIQTEKTTIEH

-134 VFNVGND
+134 VFNVGSD

-147 NATDILNNVPSVSV
+147 NAIDILNNVPSVSV
-161 NYNGVVSLRGNTGV
+161 NYNGAVSLRGNTGV

-216 GTAGIINIVLKKN
+216 GTAGIINIILKKN
-229 KNKGFGSSVQ
+229 KSKGFGSSVQ
-239 VTSGIPDNHALG
+239 ATAGIPDNYALG
-251 YNVNYKNK
+251 YNMNYKNK
-259 KINVFSDLR
+259 KINIFSDLR
-268 YRYIYFPGNE
+268 YRYINFLGKE
-278 STSRAVYDG
+278 SSSRTIYDDNV
-287 TIIDSY
+287 IDSY

-298 DRERTNRTFTTYLGG
+298 DRDRTNRTFTTYFGG
-313 DYYINDE
+313 DYYFNDK

-326 YFYRNNINKRT
+326 YFYRNNTSRST

-350 PEHNVKA
+350 PERIANAK
-357 WEAYR
+357 EAYK

-399 ESIAEQE
+399 ESIVEQE
-406 VFPVALPVM
+406 IFPVSLPFR

-435 LPINEKS
+435 LPFNEKS

-453 RINSDYQAFDNNV
+453 RINSDYQAYDNNV
-466 IIDSLNNVLHYDER
+466 AIDSLNNLLHYDER

-500 LRIEDSK
+500 LRIEDSN
-507 TGSNDRINLFNID
+507 TGSNDRINQFNID

-531 FTYEINDIFNV
+531 FTYEFNDIFNV
-542 QLSYSRRISRPGFW
+542 QLSYSRRISRPAFW

-589 LIKWGKVTINPSLYH
+589 LIKWRKFIINPSLYH
-604 QYSKNIFED
+604 QFSRNIFED
-613 IRSTNSDGFLVEKAI
+613 IRITNPDGFLVEQAI

-636 GAEISFTYSP
+636 GAEISISYSP
-646 LKWLTLTGEMNYY
+646 LKWLTLNGEMNYY

-670 DQNFIS
+670 DKNFTS

-694 YLGATSSGQYTSK
+694 YLGATSSGQYNSK
-707 SQYWVDFGM
+707 SQYWFDLGM
-716 GKDIWSERATVTFKV
+716 GKDIWNERATITLKA
-731 DNIFDSRISKGSVRG
+731 DNIFDSRISKGLVRG
-746 DDYTLDYNFRSPGP
+746 NDYTLDYNFRSVGP

-778 RLPD
+778 RLPE

>member
-1 MQKIILFIAV
+1 MKKIVFIV
-11 LLSFTAI
+11 ILLSFTAI
-18 YSQEIGKTITVSG
+18 YSQEAQKTITVSG

-39 AELEFATV
+39 AVLEFATV
-47 TFINS
+47 TFTNS
-52 LDGKSTAGSIT
+52 PGGESVAGSIT
-63 DSKGNF
+63 DDKGNF
-69 SLKITPGKYTIKAE
+69 SLKIAPGKYHIKAE
-83 FIGLESSTVENF
+83 FIGLESSIIENV
-95 DLQNDQVLP
+95 DLQADQVLP
-104 TFSLDEIPTQ
+104 TFLLDEIPTQ

-134 VFNVGND
+134 VFNVGSD

-147 NATDILNNVPSVSV
+147 NATDILNNVPSVNV
-161 NYNGVVSLRGNTGV
+161 NYNGTVSLRGNTGV

-199 IEKVEVI
+199 IEKIEVI

-229 KNKGFGSSVQ
+229 KSKGFGSSVQ
-239 VTSGIPDNHALG
+239 VTTGIPDNHALG

-259 KINVFSDLR
+259 KINIFSDLR

-278 STSRAVYDG
+278 STSRTIYDG
-287 TIIDSY
+287 NVIDSY
-293 LNGTV
+293 LDGTV
-298 DRERTNRTFTTYLGG
+298 DRERTNRTFTAYMGG
-313 DYYINDE
+313 DYYFNDK

-326 YFYRNNINKRT
+326 YFYRNNTSRRT

-350 PEHNVKA
+350 PERNINAK
-357 WEAYR
+357 EAYR
-362 EPQTANQI
+362 EPQTANQM

-406 VFPVALPVM
+406 FFPVALPVR

-442 KIEFGIKGEIR
+442 KIEFGLKGEIR
-453 RINSDYQAFDNNV
+453 RINSDYQAYDNNV
-466 IIDSLNNVLHYDER
+466 AIDSLNNLLHYDER
-480 IIGAYVQYGSSI
+480 IIGAYLQYGSSI
-492 KKLNYLLG
+492 KKFSYLLG

-531 FTYEINDIFNV
+531 FTYEINDVFNV

-589 LIKWGKVTINPSLYH
+589 LIKWGKVTINPSIYH

-613 IRSTNSDGFLVEKAI
+613 IRFTNSDGFLVEQAI

-646 LKWLTLTGEMNYY
+646 LKWLTFTGEANYY
-659 TFEQKGIFNVS
+659 TFEQKGMFHVS
-670 DQNFIS
+670 DKNFLS

-694 YLGATSSGQYTSK
+694 YLGATSSGQYSSK
-707 SQYWVDFGM
+707 SQYWFDLGM
-716 GKDIWSERATVTFKV
+716 GKDIWNERATITLKA
-731 DNIFDSRISKGSVRG
+731 DNIFDSRISKGSARG
-746 DDYTLDYNFRSPGP
+746 DDYALNYSYRSPGP

-773 KSDRD
+773 KSDRE

>member
-1 MQKIILFIAV
+1 MKKIVFITI
-11 LLSFTAI
+11 LLSFATI
-18 YSQEIGKTITVSG
+18 YSQEIQKSITVSG

-39 AELEFATV
+39 TAIEFATI
-47 TFINS
+47 TLINS
-52 LDGKSTAGSIT
+52 SDGKVIVETIT
-63 DSKGNF
+63 DGKGTY
-69 SLKITPGKYTIKAE
+69 SLKITPGKYNIKAE
-83 FIGLESSTVENF
+83 FIGLESSTLENF
-95 DLQNDQVLP
+95 DLQNNQVLP
-104 TFSLDEIPTQ
+104 PFLLEETPTQ
-114 LETVEIQTEKTTIEH
+114 LETIEIQTEKTTIEH

-134 VFNVGND
+134 VFNVGSD

-147 NATDILNNVPSVSV
+147 NAIDILNNVPSVSV
-161 NYNGVVSLRGNTGV
+161 NYNGAVSLRGNTGV

-216 GTAGIINIVLKKN
+216 GTAGIINIILKKN
-229 KNKGFGSSVQ
+229 KSKGFGSSVQ
-239 VTSGIPDNHALG
+239 ATAGIPDNYALG

-259 KINVFSDLR
+259 KINIFSDLR
-268 YRYIYFPGNE
+268 YRYINFLGKE
-278 STSRAVYDG
+278 SSSRTIYDDNV
-287 TIIDSY
+287 IDSY

-298 DRERTNRTFTTYLGG
+298 DRDRTNRTFTTYFGG
-313 DYYINDE
+313 DYYFNDK

-326 YFYRNNINKRT
+326 YFYRNNTSRST

-350 PEHNVKA
+350 PERIANAK
-357 WEAYR
+357 EAYK

-399 ESIAEQE
+399 ESIVEQE
-406 VFPVALPVM
+406 IFPVSLPFR

-435 LPINEKS
+435 LPFNEKS

-453 RINSDYQAFDNNV
+453 RINSDYQAYDNNV
-466 IIDSLNNVLHYDER
+466 AIDSLNNLLHYDER

-500 LRIEDSK
+500 LRIEDSN
-507 TGSNDRINLFNID
+507 TGSNDKINQFNID

-531 FTYEINDIFNV
+531 FTYEINDTFNL
-542 QLSYSRRISRPGFW
+542 QLSYSRRISRPAFW

-589 LIKWGKVTINPSLYH
+589 LIKWRKFIINPSLYH
-604 QYSKNIFED
+604 QFSRNIFED
-613 IRSTNSDGFLVEKAI
+613 IRITNTDGFLVEQAI

-636 GAEISFTYSP
+636 GAEISISYSP
-646 LKWLTLTGEMNYY
+646 LKWLTLNGEMNYY

-670 DQNFIS
+670 DKNFTS

-694 YLGATSSGQYTSK
+694 YLGATSSGQYNSK
-707 SQYWVDFGM
+707 SQYWFDLGM
-716 GKDIWSERATVTFKV
+716 GKDIWNERATITLKA
-731 DNIFDSRISKGSVRG
+731 DNIFDSRISKGLVRG
-746 DDYTLDYNFRSPGP
+746 NDYTLDYNFRSVGP

-778 RLPD
+778 RLPE

>member
-1 MQKIILFIAV
+1 MKKIVFIAI
-11 LLSFTAI
+11 LLSFTAL
-18 YSQEIGKTITVSG
+18 YSQEIQKAITVSG

-39 AELEFATV
+39 AALEFATV
-47 TFINS
+47 TFTNS
-52 LDGKSTAGSIT
+52 PDGELIAGSIT
-63 DSKGNF
+63 DDKGNF
-69 SLKITPGKYTIKAE
+69 SLKIVPGKYHIKAE
-83 FIGLESSTVENF
+83 FIGLESSIIENI
-95 DLQNDQVLP
+95 DLQADQVLP
-104 TFSLDEIPTQ
+104 TFLLDEIPTQ

-134 VFNVGND
+134 VFNVGSD

-161 NYNGVVSLRGNTGV
+161 NYNGTVSLRGNTGV

-199 IEKVEVI
+199 IEKIEVI

-229 KNKGFGSSVQ
+229 KSKGFGSSVQ
-239 VTSGIPDNHALG
+239 VTTGIPDNHALG

-259 KINVFSDLR
+259 KINIFSDLR

-278 STSRAVYDG
+278 STSRTIYDG
-287 TIIDSY
+287 NVIDSY
-293 LNGTV
+293 LDGTV
-298 DRERTNRTFTTYLGG
+298 DRERTNRTFTAYMGG
-313 DYYINDE
+313 DYYFNDK

-326 YFYRNNINKRT
+326 YFYRNNTSRRT

-350 PEHNVKA
+350 PERNVNAK
-357 WEAYR
+357 EAYR

-406 VFPVALPVM
+406 FFPVALPVR

-442 KIEFGIKGEIR
+442 KIEFGLKGEIR
-453 RINSDYQAFDNNV
+453 RINSDYQAYDNNV
-466 IIDSLNNVLHYDER
+466 AIDSLNNLLHYDER

-492 KKLNYLLG
+492 KKFSYLLG

-531 FTYEINDIFNV
+531 FTYEINDVFNV

-589 LIKWGKVTINPSLYH
+589 LIKWGKVTINPSIYH

-613 IRSTNSDGFLVEKAI
+613 IRFTNSDGFLVEQAI

-646 LKWLTLTGEMNYY
+646 LKWLTLTGEANYY
-659 TFEQKGIFNVS
+659 TFEQKGMFHVS
-670 DQNFIS
+670 DKNFLS

-694 YLGATSSGQYTSK
+694 YLGATSSGQYSSK
-707 SQYWVDFGM
+707 SQYWFDLGM
-716 GKDIWSERATVTFKV
+716 GKDIWNERATITLKA
-731 DNIFDSRISKGSVRG
+731 DNIFDSRISKGSARG
-746 DDYTLDYNFRSPGP
+746 DDYALNYSYRSPGP

-773 KSDRD
+773 KSDRE

>member
-1 MQKIILFIAV
+1 MKKIVFIAI

-18 YSQEIGKTITVSG
+18 YSQEAQKTITVSG
-31 KVIEKKTA
+31 KVIEKKNA
-39 AELEFATV
+39 AVLEFATV

-52 LDGKSTAGSIT
+52 TGGELVAGSIT
-63 DSKGNF
+63 DDKGNF
-69 SLKITPGKYTIKAE
+69 SLKIVPGKYHIKAE
-83 FIGLESSTVENF
+83 FIGLESSIIENV
-95 DLQNDQVLP
+95 DLQTDQVLP
-104 TFSLDEIPTQ
+104 TFLLDEIPTQ
-114 LETVEIQTEKTTIEH
+114 LETVEIQAEKTTIEH

-134 VFNVGND
+134 VFNVGSD

-161 NYNGVVSLRGNTGV
+161 NYNGTVSLRGNTGV

-199 IEKVEVI
+199 IEKIEVI

-229 KNKGFGSSVQ
+229 KSKGFGSSVQ
-239 VTSGIPDNHALG
+239 VTTGIPDNHALG

-259 KINVFSDLR
+259 KINIFSDLR

-278 STSRAVYDG
+278 STSRTIYDG
-287 TIIDSY
+287 NVIDSY
-293 LNGTV
+293 LDGTV
-298 DRERTNRTFTTYLGG
+298 DRERTNRTFTAYMGG
-313 DYYINDE
+313 DYYFNDK

-326 YFYRNNINKRT
+326 YFYRNNTSRRT

-342 NYLDENRN
+342 NYFDENRN
-350 PEHNVKA
+350 PERNVNAK
-357 WEAYR
+357 EAYR

-406 VFPVALPVM
+406 FFPVALPVR

-453 RINSDYQAFDNNV
+453 RINSDYQAYDNNV
-466 IIDSLNNVLHYDER
+466 AIDSLNNLLHYDER

-492 KKLNYLLG
+492 KKFSYLLG

-531 FTYEINDIFNV
+531 FTYEVNDVFNV

-589 LIKWGKVTINPSLYH
+589 LIKWGKVTINPSIYH

-613 IRSTNSDGFLVEKAI
+613 IRFTNSDGFLVEQAI

-646 LKWLTLTGEMNYY
+646 LKWLTLTGEANYY
-659 TFEQKGIFNVS
+659 TFEQKGMFHVS
-670 DQNFIS
+670 DKNFLS

-694 YLGATSSGQYTSK
+694 YLGATSSGQYSSK
-707 SQYWVDFGM
+707 SQYWFDLGM
-716 GKDIWSERATVTFKV
+716 GKDIWNERATITLKA
-731 DNIFDSRISKGSVRG
+731 DNIFDSRISKGSARG
-746 DDYTLDYNFRSPGP
+746 DDYALNYSYRSPGP

-773 KSDRD
+773 KSDRE

>member
-1 MQKIILFIAV
+1 MKKIVFIAIF
-11 LLSFTAI
+11 LSFTTI
-18 YSQEIGKTITVSG
+18 YSQEIQKSITVSG

-39 AELEFATV
+39 TAIEFATI
-47 TFINS
+47 TLINS
-52 LDGKSTAGSIT
+52 SDGKVIVETIT
-63 DSKGNF
+63 DGKGTY
-69 SLKITPGKYTIKAE
+69 SLKITPGKYNIKAE
-83 FIGLESSTVENF
+83 FIGLESSTLENF
-95 DLQNDQVLP
+95 DLQNNQVLP
-104 TFSLDEIPTQ
+104 PFLLEEMPTQ
-114 LETVEIQTEKTTIEH
+114 LETIEIQTEKTTIEH

-134 VFNVGND
+134 VFNVGSD

-147 NATDILNNVPSVSV
+147 NAIDILNNVPSVSV
-161 NYNGVVSLRGNTGV
+161 NYNGAVSLRGNTGV

-216 GTAGIINIVLKKN
+216 GTAGIINIILKKN
-229 KNKGFGSSVQ
+229 KSKGFGSSVQ
-239 VTSGIPDNHALG
+239 VTAGIPDNYALG

-259 KINVFSDLR
+259 KINIFSDLR
-268 YRYIYFPGNE
+268 YRYINFLGKE
-278 STSRAVYDG
+278 SSSRAIYDDN
-287 TIIDSY
+287 TIDSY

-298 DRERTNRTFTTYLGG
+298 DRDRTNRTFTTYFGG
-313 DYYINDE
+313 DYYFNDK

-326 YFYRNNINKRT
+326 YFYRNNTSRSK

-350 PEHNVKA
+350 PERIANAK
-357 WEAYR
+357 EAYK

-399 ESIAEQE
+399 ESIVEQE
-406 VFPVALPVM
+406 IFPVSLPFR

-435 LPINEKS
+435 LPFNEKS

-453 RINSDYQAFDNNV
+453 RINSDYQAYDNNV
-466 IIDSLNNVLHYDER
+466 AIDSLNNLLHYDER

-500 LRIEDSK
+500 LRIEDSN
-507 TGSNDRINLFNID
+507 TGSNDKINQFNID

-531 FTYEINDIFNV
+531 FTYEINDVFNL
-542 QLSYSRRISRPGFW
+542 QLSYSRRISRPAFW

-589 LIKWGKVTINPSLYH
+589 LIKWRKFIINPSLYH
-604 QYSKNIFED
+604 QFSRNIFED
-613 IRSTNSDGFLVEKAI
+613 IRITNPDGFLVEQAI

-636 GAEISFTYSP
+636 GAEISISYSP
-646 LKWLTLTGEMNYY
+646 LKWLTLNGEMNYY

-670 DQNFIS
+670 DKNFTS

-694 YLGATSSGQYTSK
+694 YLGATSSGQYNSK
-707 SQYWVDFGM
+707 SQYWFDLGM
-716 GKDIWSERATVTFKV
+716 GKDIWNERATITLKA
-731 DNIFDSRISKGSVRG
+731 DNIFDSRISKGLVRG
-746 DDYTLDYNFRSPGP
+746 NDYTLDYNFRSVGP

-778 RLPD
+778 RLPE

>member
-1 MQKIILFIAV
+1 MKKIVFIAIF
-11 LLSFTAI
+11 LSFTTI
-18 YSQEIGKTITVSG
+18 YSQEIQKSITVSG

-39 AELEFATV
+39 TAIEFATI
-47 TFINS
+47 TLINS
-52 LDGKSTAGSIT
+52 SDGKVIVETIT
-63 DSKGNF
+63 DGKGTY
-69 SLKITPGKYTIKAE
+69 SLKITPGKYNIKAE
-83 FIGLESSTVENF
+83 FIGLESSTLENF
-95 DLQNDQVLP
+95 DLQNSQVLP
-104 TFSLDEIPTQ
+104 PFLLEEMPTQ
-114 LETVEIQTEKTTIEH
+114 LETIEIQTEKTTIEH

-134 VFNVGND
+134 VFNVGSD

-147 NATDILNNVPSVSV
+147 NAIDILNNVPSVSV
-161 NYNGVVSLRGNTGV
+161 NYNGAVSLRGNTGV

-216 GTAGIINIVLKKN
+216 GTAGIINIILKKN
-229 KNKGFGSSVQ
+229 KSKGFGSSVQ
-239 VTSGIPDNHALG
+239 ATAGIPDNYALG

-259 KINVFSDLR
+259 KINIFSDLR
-268 YRYIYFPGNE
+268 YRYINFLGEE
-278 STSRAVYDG
+278 SSSR
-287 TIIDSY
+287 TIYNDNAIDSY

-298 DRERTNRTFTTYLGG
+298 DRDRTNRTFTTYFGG
-313 DYYINDE
+313 DYYFNDK

-326 YFYRNNINKRT
+326 YFYRNNTSRST

-350 PEHNVKA
+350 PERIANAK
-357 WEAYR
+357 EAYK

-399 ESIAEQE
+399 ESIVEQE
-406 VFPVALPVM
+406 VFPVSLPFR

-435 LPINEKS
+435 LPFNEKS

-453 RINSDYQAFDNNV
+453 RINSDYQAYDNNV
-466 IIDSLNNVLHYDER
+466 AIDSLNNLLHYDER
-480 IIGAYVQYGSSI
+480 IIGVYVQYGSSI

-500 LRIEDSK
+500 LRIEDSN
-507 TGSNDRINLFNID
+507 TGSNDRINQFNID

-531 FTYEINDIFNV
+531 FTYEFNDIFNV
-542 QLSYSRRISRPGFW
+542 QLSYSRRISRPAFW

-589 LIKWGKVTINPSLYH
+589 LIKWRKFIINPSLYH
-604 QYSKNIFED
+604 QFSRNIFED
-613 IRSTNSDGFLVEKAI
+613 IRITNPDGFLVEQAI

-636 GAEISFTYSP
+636 GAEISISYSP
-646 LKWLTLTGEMNYY
+646 LKWLTLNGEMNYY

-670 DQNFIS
+670 DKNFTS

-694 YLGATSSGQYTSK
+694 YLGATSSGQYNSK
-707 SQYWVDFGM
+707 SQYWFDLGM
-716 GKDIWSERATVTFKV
+716 GKDIWNERATITLKA
-731 DNIFDSRISKGSVRG
+731 DNIFDSRISKGLVRG
-746 DDYTLDYNFRSPGP
+746 NDYILDYNFRSVGP

-778 RLPD
+778 RLPE